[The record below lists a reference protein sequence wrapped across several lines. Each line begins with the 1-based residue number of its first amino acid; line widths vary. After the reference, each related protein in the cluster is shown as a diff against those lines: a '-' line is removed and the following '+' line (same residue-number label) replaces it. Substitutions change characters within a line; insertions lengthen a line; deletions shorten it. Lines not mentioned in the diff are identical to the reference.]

1 MRAGT
6 PALQTP
12 GSVCYSAGV
21 RVSGFS
27 FVRNAIDL
35 YYPVVESI
43 RSALPICD
51 EFVMAAGDSSDGTTE
66 LLRGIA
72 DPKLRIIETV
82 WDQSQ
87 FVRGASNAVQTNIA
101 LDACTGDW
109 CFYLQADEVVHED
122 DLGPLVERMRAYRD
136 DPRVD
141 GLLFEYLHFYA
152 DYDHVQTG
160 HAWYRR
166 EVRVVRGRRGIRSWK
181 SAQGFRRADGSKLR
195 VVPAGARIFHYGW
208 VRPPR
213 RMTAKARALAEVHLG
228 DRRRPRL
235 RPRHRTGLRLRP
247 AARPHP
253 LHRHPPRRHARAHRR
268 LRLAR
273 RADDH
278 AAQARPLE
286 PARAVVRREP
296 GAGVQV
302 GGASELRADT
312 AVNDGGRKDAEGAK
326 SNGRPFD
333 FAPSASLRPQFRM
346 PFTPFASQTHTPS
359 ATLHDPASSP

>member
-1 MRAGT
+1 M
-6 PALQTP
+6 
-12 GSVCYSAGV
+12 

-43 RSALPICD
+43 RSALPLCD
-51 EFVMAAGDSSDGTTE
+51 EFVMAAGDSTDGTTA

-72 DPKLRIIETV
+72 DPRLRIIETV

-101 LDACTGDW
+101 LDACGGDW
-109 CFYLQADEVVHED
+109 CLYLQADEVLHEA
-122 DLGPLVERMRAYRD
+122 DLEPLRQRMRAYQD

-152 DYDHVQTG
+152 DYDHVQAG

-166 EVRVVRGRRGIRSWK
+166 EVRIVRGGRGIRSWK
-181 SAQGFRRADGSKLR
+181 SAQGFRRADGRKLR

-228 DRRRPRL
+228 
-235 RPRHRTGLRLRP
+235 
-247 AARPHP
+247 AAG
-253 LHRHPPRRHARAHRR
+253 ARAYVPDIEQGYDFGQLHGRTRFPGSHPAVMRERIAACDWRVEPTATVRKHDRPSQRLLSFVENQVLGFRVAEHRNYV
-268 LRLAR
+268 LI
-273 RADDH
+273 
-278 AAQARPLE
+278 P
-286 PARAVVRREP
+286 P
-296 GAGVQV
+296 
-302 GGASELRADT
+302 
-312 AVNDGGRKDAEGAK
+312 
-326 SNGRPFD
+326 
-333 FAPSASLRPQFRM
+333 
-346 PFTPFASQTHTPS
+346 
-359 ATLHDPASSP
+359 

>member
-1 MRAGT
+1 MRI
-6 PALQTP
+6 
-12 GSVCYSAGV
+12 
-21 RVSGFS
+21 SGFS

-51 EFVMAAGDSSDGTTE
+51 EFVIAAGDSSDGTTE
-66 LLRGIA
+66 LLRRID

-87 FVRGASNAVQTNIA
+87 FVKGASNAVQTNIA
-101 LDACTGDW
+101 LAACRGDW

-122 DLGPLVERMRAYRD
+122 DLGPLVDRMRAYQD

-152 DYDHVQTG
+152 DYDHVQSG
-160 HAWYRR
+160 HSWYRR
-166 EVRVVRGRRGIRSWK
+166 EVRVVRGDRGIRSWK

-228 DRRRPRL
+228 
-235 RPRHRTGLRLRP
+235 
-247 AARPHP
+247 
-253 LHRHPPRRHARAHRR
+253 
-268 LRLAR
+268 
-273 RADDH
+273 
-278 AAQARPLE
+278 
-286 PARAVVRREP
+286 
-296 GAGVQV
+296 
-302 GGASELRADT
+302 
-312 AVNDGGRKDAEGAK
+312 AEGARRRVPDVAQGYDFGQLH
-326 SNGRPFD
+326 GRTR
-333 FAPSASLRPQFRM
+333 FAGTHPAVMRERIAACDWRVDPTATQRRHDQLGQRALSFVENRVLGFRLAEHRNYVLL
-346 PFTPFASQTHTPS
+346 PP
-359 ATLHDPASSP
+359 

>member
-1 MRAGT
+1 MRREATGSRGARTFPT
-6 PALQTP
+6 PAA
-12 GSVCYSAGV
+12 VCYSAPV

-27 FVRNAIDL
+27 FVRNAVDL

-51 EFVMAAGDSSDGTTE
+51 EFVMAAGDSSDGTTA
-66 LLRGIA
+66 LLRAID
-72 DPKLRIIETV
+72 DPRLRVIETV

-101 LDACTGDW
+101 LDACGGDW

-122 DLGPLVERMRAYRD
+122 DLEPLRERLRAYRD

-152 DYDHVQTG
+152 DYDHVQRG

-228 DRRRPRL
+228 
-235 RPRHRTGLRLRP
+235 
-247 AARPHP
+247 AAG
-253 LHRHPPRRHARAHRR
+253 ARAHVPDVDQGYDFGQLHGRARFTGTHPAVMRERIAACDWRVEPTATRR
-268 LRLAR
+268 KHDRLSQRALSFLENRVLGFRLAEHR
-273 RADDH
+273 NYVLI
-278 AAQARPLE
+278 P
-286 PARAVVRREP
+286 P
-296 GAGVQV
+296 
-302 GGASELRADT
+302 
-312 AVNDGGRKDAEGAK
+312 
-326 SNGRPFD
+326 
-333 FAPSASLRPQFRM
+333 
-346 PFTPFASQTHTPS
+346 
-359 ATLHDPASSP
+359 

>member
-1 MRAGT
+1 M
-6 PALQTP
+6 
-12 GSVCYSAGV
+12 

-43 RSALPICD
+43 RSALPLCD
-51 EFVMAAGDSSDGTTE
+51 EFVMAAGDSTDGTTA
-66 LLRGIA
+66 LLRGID

-101 LDACTGDW
+101 LAACSGDW
-109 CFYLQADEVVHED
+109 CFYLQADEVVHEE
-122 DLGPLVERMRAYRD
+122 DLETLRQRMQAYQR

-152 DYDHVQTG
+152 DYDHVQSG

-166 EVRVVRGRRGIRSWK
+166 EVRIVRGGRGIRSWK

-228 DRRRPRL
+228 
-235 RPRHRTGLRLRP
+235 
-247 AARPHP
+247 AA
-253 LHRHPPRRHARAHRR
+253 
-268 LRLAR
+268 
-273 RADDH
+273 
-278 AAQARPLE
+278 
-286 PARAVVRREP
+286 
-296 GAGVQV
+296 
-302 GGASELRADT
+302 
-312 AVNDGGRKDAEGAK
+312 GAK
-326 SNGRPFD
+326 QYVPDIDKGYDFGRLHGRTRFTGTHPAVMRERIAACDWRVEPTTTERKHDRWSQRALSFVENQV
-333 FAPSASLRPQFRM
+333 LGFRVAEHRNYVLI
-346 PFTPFASQTHTPS
+346 PP
-359 ATLHDPASSP
+359 